1 MEYELSELRDMIMC
15 YGEARGNGRQA
26 RRIYEQRYPNRRHPH
41 HTTFAAIHR
50 RLGETGNLRP
60 RAVGGGRR
68 DVRTPDFEDAVVE
81 RVTNEP
87 SVSTRATARA
97 MNVSHMSVYRVLRE
111 YNLHAYHLQKV
122 QALGPEDYVPRMNFV
137 QWFLHQSV
145 NDASF
150 PTQVLFSDEAY
161 FMRDGYYNS
170 RNSHIWD
177 YMNPHAIAVRNHQ
190 RRFSVNIWAGI
201 VGTHLLGPVIQPERL
216 TGAAYLQFLQT
227 TLPDLLDSVPL
238 AVRINLWFQHDGA
251 PTHFSVDATAQ
262 PTVYYGDRWIG

>member
-97 MNVSHMSVYRVLRE
+97 LNVSHMSFYRVLRE
-111 YNLHAYHLQKV
+111 YNLHASHLQK
-122 QALGPEDYVPRMNFV
+122 GP
-137 QWFLHQSV
+137 
-145 NDASF
+145 A
-150 PTQVLFSDEAY
+150 
-161 FMRDGYYNS
+161 
-170 RNSHIWD
+170 
-177 YMNPHAIAVRNHQ
+177 
-190 RRFSVNIWAGI
+190 
-201 VGTHLLGPVIQPERL
+201 
-216 TGAAYLQFLQT
+216 
-227 TLPDLLDSVPL
+227 
-238 AVRINLWFQHDGA
+238 
-251 PTHFSVDATAQ
+251 
-262 PTVYYGDRWIG
+262 